1 MPSSSV
7 IEQDEASTSGTSSG
21 HYIEHIVT
29 RLDTLAGVA
38 IKYGVEVAD
47 IKRLNGLSTDLQMFA
62 LKTLRIPTPG
72 RHPPGSRSES
82 VPSTSHLHSHGEG
95 GFANS
100 KAMEKIQETPTMALL
115 RDYYG
120 LPSDDGIEMA
130 TISLD
135 NAATPPAPRSNP
147 AHSRRHSTG
156 DYRMYGYN
164 ITPGKTTSESSLLMK
179 PSKDKAELPLSSK
192 EKRPIRRR
200 TRDDSMDATILPRRE
215 GPPRK
220 VDEGPSGG
228 IKSLGA
234 ALLGKKEAVEGLLSK
249 VLQPIQT
256 PESGGRPLSERVP
269 SAGSFFEGIT
279 SVYRNAKAAL
289 D

>member
-1 MPSSSV
+1 
-7 IEQDEASTSGTSSG
+7 
-21 HYIEHIVT
+21 
-29 RLDTLAGVA
+29 
-38 IKYGVEVAD
+38 
-47 IKRLNGLSTDLQMFA
+47 
-62 LKTLRIPTPG
+62 
-72 RHPPGSRSES
+72 
-82 VPSTSHLHSHGEG
+82 
-95 GFANS
+95 
-100 KAMEKIQETPTMALL
+100 MALL

-130 TISLD
+130 TINLD
-135 NAATPPAPRSNP
+135 NAVTPPPPAPRSNP

-164 ITPGKTTSESSLLMK
+164 LTAGKQTSQSSFLMK
-179 PSKDKAELPLSSK
+179 PSKEKAELPLSSK

-200 TRDDSMDATILPRRE
+200 TKDDSMDATPLPRRE

-220 VDEGPSGG
+220 VDEGPSGM
-228 IKSLGA
+228 KSLGA

-256 PESGGRPLSERVP
+256 PEGGGRPLSERVP

>member
-1 MPSSSV
+1 ML
-7 IEQDEASTSGTSSG
+7 G
-21 HYIEHIVT
+21 
-29 RLDTLAGVA
+29 
-38 IKYGVEVAD
+38 
-47 IKRLNGLSTDLQMFA
+47 
-62 LKTLRIPTPG
+62 
-72 RHPPGSRSES
+72 RSES
-82 VPSTSHLHSHGEG
+82 VPSTLHSHSPES
-95 GFANS
+95 GFSNN
-100 KAMEKIQETPTMALL
+100 KALEKIQETPTMALL

-135 NAATPPAPRSNP
+135 NAAAAAPVLAARSNP

-156 DYRMYGYN
+156 DYRMYGYS
-164 ITPGKTTSESSLLMK
+164 TAAGKTGSESSLLMK
-179 PSKDKAELPLSSK
+179 PSKEKAELPLSSSK

-215 GPPRK
+215 PPRK
-220 VDEGPSGG
+220 VDEGPSGGGG

-249 VLQPIQT
+249 VLQPTQT
-256 PESGGRPLSERVP
+256 PESGGGRPLSERVP